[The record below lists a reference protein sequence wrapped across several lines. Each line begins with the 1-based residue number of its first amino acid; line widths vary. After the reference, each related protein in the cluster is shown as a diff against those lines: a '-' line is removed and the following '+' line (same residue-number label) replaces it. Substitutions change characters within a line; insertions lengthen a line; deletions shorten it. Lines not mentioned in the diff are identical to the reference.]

1 MDKSISS
8 EIIEVLEKATQRAY
22 QEIGN
27 KLVEE
32 ARTNVLS
39 CLIKH
44 SIVDAIECEF
54 IDRE

>member
-1 MDKSISS
+1 MDKSISP
-8 EIIEVLEKATQRAY
+8 EIMEVIEKATQRAH

-39 CLIKH
+39 CLINH
-44 SIVDAIECEF
+44 GIVDAIECEF